1 MTTKISSSLFLSII
15 FHILFILLL
24 IFGIRNSTYDLKN
37 ITYITLMNESIN
49 NKIINNSNLQNTE
62 KNEIAK
68 LNPIV
73 KQIEK
78 INEKKIKSDEELLE
92 ERLSAIRAKK
102 RIQEIAISNS
112 LKSNTAL
119 SDNKLNSNKT
129 EDGVSSS
136 YLSIISGLIRQ
147 NWNIPDTIPKNLE
160 AIVSVRILSNGQVII
175 EKFEK
180 SSGNTIFDSS
190 VIIALKKSSPLPPP
204 KYEVIVGLRFKP

>member
-73 KQIEK
+73 KQKEK